1 MTNGSK
7 AGMDRS
13 DQIVPKLRLALQ
25 RLSQGERLV
34 LQHCIDRGS
43 KIYEDDIKTVAGRC
57 GVSSALVVKVAKR
70 CGFDGYRD
78 LRAALAVYAA
88 QNRNDLHKE
97 LDPSDD
103 AQTVINK
110 VFRTS
115 ILTLQETMQILE
127 PEQLKQVADHLV
139 DADQILFV
147 GVGGSGALA
156 LDAFHKFLRI
166 GARVQVLT
174 DSHMMVM
181 AASLLTPR
189 SVLFGFSHSGRT
201 SAVVEAFK
209 AAKRQNA
216 TTIAITNTLESHL
229 AQFSDHVICSVAQ
242 GSPINGENAAAR
254 IALLNILDIIFV
266 LFAQFDYEKSLDNLA
281 RTIDSVANLRA

>member
-1 MTNGSK
+1 MTDG
-7 AGMDRS
+7 AGVAVDKS
-13 DQIVPKLRLALQ
+13 DQVVPKLRLALKS
-25 RLSQGERLV
+25 LSQGEQLV
-34 LQHCIDRGS
+34 LQHCIERGS
-43 KIYEDDIKTVAGRC
+43 KIYEDDIKTLAGRC

-70 CGFDGYRD
+70 CGFKGYRE

-97 LDPSDD
+97 LDPRDD
-103 AQTVINK
+103 VQTVINK
-110 VFRTS
+110 VFSTS
-115 ILTLQETMQILE
+115 ILTLQETMQILD
-127 PEQLKQVADHLV
+127 PEELKRVADHLV
-139 DADQILFV
+139 DADQIIFI

-166 GARVQVLT
+166 GARVQLLT

-181 AASLLTPR
+181 AASLLTRR

-201 SAVVEAFK
+201 GAVVEAFK
-209 AAKRQNA
+209 LAKRQNA
-216 TTIAITNTLESHL
+216 TTIAITNTLESQRARH
-229 AQFSDHVICSVAQ
+229 SDHVLCSVAQ

-266 LFAQFDYEKSLDNLA
+266 LYAQFGYELSLDNLA

>member
-1 MTNGSK
+1 MTSGTD
-7 AGMDRS
+7 AAMDRS

-25 RLSQGERLV
+25 SLSQSEKLV
-34 LQHCIDRGS
+34 LQYCLDRGS
-43 KIYEDDIKTVAGRC
+43 KIYEDDIKTLAGRC

-70 CGFDGYRD
+70 CGFNGYRE

-103 AQTVINK
+103 VQTVIHK

-115 ILTLQETMQILE
+115 ILTLQETMQILDPGE
-127 PEQLKQVADHLV
+127 LKQVADHLV
-139 DADQILFV
+139 DADQIIFI

-166 GARVQVLT
+166 GARVQLLT

-189 SVLFGFSHSGRT
+189 SVLFGFSHAGRT
-201 SAVVEAFK
+201 SSVVEAFK
-209 AAKRQNA
+209 AAKLQGA
-216 TTIAITNTLESHL
+216 TTIAITNTLESLL
-229 AQFSDHVICSVAQ
+229 AKYSDHMLCSVAQ

-266 LFAQFDYEKSLDNLA
+266 LYAQFDYEKSLDNLA
-281 RTIDSVANLRA
+281 KTIDSVANLRA

>member
-1 MTNGSK
+1 MPDGSEP
-7 AGMDRS
+7 AMDRS
-13 DQIVPKLRLALQ
+13 DQIVPKLRLALKS
-25 RLSQGERLV
+25 LSQGEKLV

-43 KIYEDDIKTVAGRC
+43 KIYEDDIKSVAGRC
-57 GVSSALVVKVAKR
+57 GVSTALVVKVAKR
-70 CGFDGYRD
+70 CGFNGYRE
-78 LRAALAVYAA
+78 LRAALAIYAA

-103 AQTVINK
+103 ARTVIHK

-115 ILTLQETMQILE
+115 ILTLQETMQILDPGE
-127 PEQLKQVADHLV
+127 LKQVADHLV
-139 DADQILFV
+139 DADQIIFV

-166 GARVQVLT
+166 GARVQYLT

-201 SAVVEAFK
+201 SAVVEAFR
-209 AAKRQNA
+209 AAKRQGA
-216 TTIAITNTLESHL
+216 TTIALTNTLESQL
-229 AQFSDHVICSVAQ
+229 AGLSDHVLCSVAQ

-266 LFAQFDYEKSLDNLA
+266 LFAQVDYERSLDNLA
-281 RTIDSVANLRA
+281 KTIDAVANLRA

>member
-1 MTNGSK
+1 MTDGSEPV
-7 AGMDRS
+7 ADRS
-13 DQIVPKLRLALQ
+13 DQIVPKLRLALKS
-25 RLSQGERLV
+25 LSQGEKLV

-57 GVSSALVVKVAKR
+57 GVSTALVVKVAKR
-70 CGFDGYRD
+70 CGFNGYRE
-78 LRAALAVYAA
+78 LRAALAIYAA

-103 AQTVINK
+103 ARTVIHK

-115 ILTLQETMQILE
+115 ILTLQETMQILDPGE
-127 PEQLKQVADHLV
+127 LKRVADHLV
-139 DADQILFV
+139 DADQIIFI

-166 GARVQVLT
+166 GARVQLLT

-201 SAVVEAFK
+201 SAVVEAFR
-209 AAKRQNA
+209 AAKRQGA
-216 TTIAITNTLESHL
+216 TTIALTNTLESQL
-229 AQFSDHVICSVAQ
+229 AALSDHVLCTVAQ

-266 LFAQFDYEKSLDNLA
+266 LYAQFDYENSLDNLA
-281 RTIDSVANLRA
+281 KTIDSVANLRA